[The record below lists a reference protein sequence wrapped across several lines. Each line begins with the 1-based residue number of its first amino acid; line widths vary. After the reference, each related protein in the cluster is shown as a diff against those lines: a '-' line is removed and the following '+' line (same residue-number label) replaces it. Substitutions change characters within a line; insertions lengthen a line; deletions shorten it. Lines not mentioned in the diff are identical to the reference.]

1 MATVE
6 VDELL
11 ETLDEDLLDD
21 HNGDHLSVGS
31 ESRNADGADSSAGM
45 LQTLS
50 APNANDFPNARL
62 IEELEG
68 RRIRPTGV
76 VHTQS
81 ALPRS
86 IHILMQRQMLSHAC
100 LIGIL
105 LCCRCLH
112 VGFRD
117 QDILTLQRVLDDEF
131 ELEKEHL
138 IKQQR

>member
-21 HNGDHLSVGS
+21 PNADGMSVGS
-31 ESRNADGADSSAGM
+31 EDRNTDNSGGM

-68 RRIRPTGV
+68 RRIRPTGAKMFQV
-76 VHTQS
+76 LCSYMQSVHSLTS
-81 ALPRS
+81 KL
-86 IHILMQRQMLSHAC
+86 LS
-100 LIGIL
+100 
-105 LCCRCLH
+105 
-112 VGFRD
+112 
-117 QDILTLQRVLDDEF
+117 
-131 ELEKEHL
+131 K
-138 IKQQR
+138 